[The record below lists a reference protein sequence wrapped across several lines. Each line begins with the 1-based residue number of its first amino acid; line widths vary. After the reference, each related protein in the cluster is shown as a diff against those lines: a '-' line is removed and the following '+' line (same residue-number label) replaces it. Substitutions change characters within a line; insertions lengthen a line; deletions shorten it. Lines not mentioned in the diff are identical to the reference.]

1 MPAASTKGGGKCAA
15 FPDVCKVPGTPP
27 LPTPF
32 PNVAMC
38 ADAKGKTCAR
48 KVKILN
54 KPILTKVSVI
64 ASSSGDEPGTLKGLT
79 SSTNMDK
86 AKYRSSEARVVVEG
100 NEIVVHLGST
110 GHNGSNAN
118 APTGKQVQASQSK
131 VDIG

>member
-1 MPAASTKGGGKCAA
+1 MAAATTRGGGKCAA

-27 LPTPF
+27 VPTPF

-54 KPILTKVSVI
+54 KAILTKSSVI
-64 ASSSGDEPGTLKGLT
+64 ASSSGDEAGTLKGVS

-86 AKYRSSEARVVVEG
+86 AQYKSAVSKVVIEG
-100 NEIVVHLGST
+100 KEIVVHLGST
-110 GHNGSNAN
+110 GQNGSNNN
-118 APTGKQVQASQSK
+118 APAGKQVQASQSK